1 MALCHSAPLVLLEK
15 RSDSLSSPIIGVT
28 TSINLRD
35 YETPEQAVIM
45 LPANYANAIRKAGGI
60 PVLLTEGDDV
70 VTLLD
75 RLDGII
81 IAGGRDIDPARYGE
95 VLHEKTTNLRPEQDS
110 WEASLITSAIE
121 RDLPMLCVCRGHQL
135 LSIERGGRPVSY
147 THLTLPTKA

>member
-35 YETPEQAVIM
+35 YETPEQAVVM
-45 LPANYANAIRKAGGI
+45 LPVNYPNAIRKAGGI

-70 VTLLD
+70 VALLD

-95 VLHEKTTNLRPEQDS
+95 ELLEKTTNLRPEQDS

-135 LSIERGGRPVSY
+135 LLSLI
-147 THLTLPTKA
+147 HI